1 MAGDARSPI
10 EEAMATFVVAFNS
23 GDTATLASLYAEEA
37 AILPPGGERVDGR
50 ANIQAFWQGAIDS
63 GLKVDHF
70 NIDEIF
76 ANGDKAA
83 NVGGFVLTAPGD
95 GGITEIAG
103 KYIVIWKRTDHTWQ
117 LYRDIWNTN

>member
-1 MAGDARSPI
+1 
-10 EEAMATFVVAFNS
+10 MATFVVAFNS
-23 GDTATLASLYAEEA
+23 GDTATLASLYAEDA

-83 NVGGFVLTAPGD
+83 DVGGFVLTAPGD